1 MINLYLIFL
10 LGLLGSLHCISMCGP
25 LVFLMGFKGKSG
37 NALKNALIYHGA
49 RILVYSLMGAIVG
62 GLMYGLNWYGFTQ
75 IASWVMG
82 SIFLLVGLA
91 FVLKINFLL
100 QPVIQ
105 FSSKWTS
112 LFNQKSTWKKYL
124 IAGSLNGLLP
134 CGLVY
139 VALSSST
146 LTNNYT
152 EGALT
157 MFVFGLGTLPSL
169 LFGSVFSNWIK
180 NKISFIKNTWLISLS
195 YVLIG
200 LLLILRGSNLGI
212 PYLSPKQNP
221 HNHEIKCCKP

>member
-124 IAGSLNGLLP
+124 LAGTLNGLLP

-157 MFVFGLGTLPSL
+157 MFVFGVGTLPSL

>member
-75 IASWVMG
+75 IASWIMG

-124 IAGSLNGLLP
+124 IAGTLNGLLP

-157 MFVFGLGTLPSL
+157 MLVFGLGTLPSL

>member
-62 GLMYGLNWYGFTQ
+62 GLMYSLNWYGFTQ

-91 FVLKINFLL
+91 FVLKIKFLL

-124 IAGSLNGLLP
+124 LAGTLNGLLP

-146 LTNNYT
+146 LTHNYT

-169 LFGSVFSNWIK
+169 LFGSVCSNWVK
-180 NKISFIKNTWLISLS
+180 NKISFIKNTWLISFS

>member
-62 GLMYGLNWYGFTQ
+62 GLMYSLNWYGFTQ

-124 IAGSLNGLLP
+124 IAGTLNGLLP

-157 MFVFGLGTLPSL
+157 MLVFGLGTLPSL

>member
-195 YVLIG
+195 YILIG

>member
-1 MINLYLIFL
+1 MTLKHKIILK
-10 LGLLGSLHCISMCGP
+10 H
-25 LVFLMGFKGKSG
+25 
-37 NALKNALIYHGA
+37 ALKNALIYHGA

-124 IAGSLNGLLP
+124 LAGTLNGLLP

>member
-75 IASWVMG
+75 IASWFMG

-124 IAGSLNGLLP
+124 LAGTLNGLLP

-157 MFVFGLGTLPSL
+157 MLVFGLGTLPSL